1 MDQTKLVR
9 DSSRCFYKN
18 TARLELSVSATLRAP
33 SGGRSRP
40 IDLRIHG
47 LVLQSIPINWDRNVH
62 KPRGPGTRPRVTGNG
77 TLQTSPV

>member
-47 LVLQSIPINWDRNVH
+47 FVLH
-62 KPRGPGTRPRVTGNG
+62 
-77 TLQTSPV
+77 